1 MSALGRV
8 GIGALALGLFTSI
21 LSAQD
26 LQPDQILILG
36 NRESLHSARLAH
48 DYAKARNIPARNIL
62 LLNLPLREDITRSVY
77 DQRIAQPIRSFL
89 HQLKLENKIRV
100 LVTLYGM
107 PLKVGPAEPTAEQ
120 RDRARFVRD
129 RYRNTFAKMEL
140 GFAQLEK
147 LAGVAATQPTRL
159 PGGSNVADFLPKAP
173 ALYTRVQEMYARMN
187 PRIREKTDKV
197 EQQMLLNQ
205 FIQLR
210 LLFEGQSI
218 LAVAQNPPNPE
229 VVERLKSLDQ
239 ELSSLTAVV
248 PEKRDLEQ
256 TYQKAQ
262 AFGGWFLELRTMYE
276 DYDRLTEKNSSA
288 AVDSELSLVLWDE
301 YSLAGRLPNGLNPRF
316 ANHPLIRSKGPIL
329 MVARLDGPDPST
341 VERIIRDSLAAE
353 AGGLTQGT
361 FYLDARG
368 IMAAKD
374 GYFEYDDNLRR
385 LAEGLQ
391 KDTKL
396 PVVLD
401 NRPPVFAPN
410 TCPNTRLYCGW
421 YSLKNYVPAFTFLTG
436 SVGYHIASFEATTL
450 RRHQNNEW
458 VQRMLQAGIAATV
471 GPVDEPYLD
480 AFPLPTEFFGLLLTG
495 KYPLVE
501 VYYRT
506 LRYNS
511 WRMIL
516 IGDPLYKPFAK
527 NPILKEEAVPL
538 KPLNL
543 LLFN

>member
-187 PRIREKTDKV
+187 PRIR
-197 EQQMLLNQ
+197 
-205 FIQLR
+205 
-210 LLFEGQSI
+210 
-218 LAVAQNPPNPE
+218 
-229 VVERLKSLDQ
+229 
-239 ELSSLTAVV
+239 
-248 PEKRDLEQ
+248 
-256 TYQKAQ
+256 
-262 AFGGWFLELRTMYE
+262 
-276 DYDRLTEKNSSA
+276 
-288 AVDSELSLVLWDE
+288 
-301 YSLAGRLPNGLNPRF
+301 
-316 ANHPLIRSKGPIL
+316 
-329 MVARLDGPDPST
+329 
-341 VERIIRDSLAAE
+341 
-353 AGGLTQGT
+353 
-361 FYLDARG
+361 
-368 IMAAKD
+368 
-374 GYFEYDDNLRR
+374 
-385 LAEGLQ
+385 
-391 KDTKL
+391 
-396 PVVLD
+396 
-401 NRPPVFAPN
+401 
-410 TCPNTRLYCGW
+410 
-421 YSLKNYVPAFTFLTG
+421 
-436 SVGYHIASFEATTL
+436 
-450 RRHQNNEW
+450 
-458 VQRMLQAGIAATV
+458 
-471 GPVDEPYLD
+471 
-480 AFPLPTEFFGLLLTG
+480 
-495 KYPLVE
+495 
-501 VYYRT
+501 
-506 LRYNS
+506 
-511 WRMIL
+511 
-516 IGDPLYKPFAK
+516 
-527 NPILKEEAVPL
+527 
-538 KPLNL
+538 
-543 LLFN
+543 